1 MMTNLKKVFISS
13 KSFVLSACPSPAGY
27 FNSRFLRQEEFPIIE
42 QINEKTVAIS
52 IKTARLTAEVLQKAM
67 KKLLD
72 ARKHKAPKEYKGKQ
86 TLKHL
91 MKQNTGVSSMEI
103 TDANIKAFEPV
114 AKKYG
119 IDYSLKKVKGEEP
132 PRYLVF
138 FKGRD
143 VDVMTEA
150 FKEFAA
156 KKLTREKKPSIRKAL
171 AAFKEKAK
179 QMNQSREKV
188 KNKDRGRDR

>member
-1 MMTNLKKVFISS
+1 M
-13 KSFVLSACPSPAGY
+13 
-27 FNSRFLRQEEFPIIE
+27 QE
-42 QINEKTVAIS
+42 QINEKTVALS
-52 IKTARLTAEVLQKAM
+52 IKTAKLTAEVLQKAI
-67 KKLLD
+67 
-72 ARKHKAPKEYKGKQ
+72 RKMLSAKNKAPKIYKGKQ

-103 TDANIKAFEPV
+103 TDANIKAFEPI

-119 IDYSLKKVKGEEP
+119 LDYSLKKVKGEEP

-156 KKLTREKKPSIRKAL
+156 KQLNKEKKPSIRKAL
-171 AAFKEKAK
+171 ATFKEKAK
-179 QMNQSREKV
+179 QMNQNREKV
-188 KNKDRGRDR
+188 KNKDRGREL

>member
-1 MMTNLKKVFISS
+1 M
-13 KSFVLSACPSPAGY
+13 
-27 FNSRFLRQEEFPIIE
+27 QE
-42 QINEKTVAIS
+42 QINEKTVALS
-52 IKTARLTAEVLQKAM
+52 IKTAKLTAEVLQKAI
-67 KKLLD
+67 KKMLE
-72 ARKHKAPKEYKGKQ
+72 AQKHKAAKEYRGKQ

-91 MKQNTGVSSMEI
+91 MKQNTGVSNMKI

-119 IDYSLKKVKGEEP
+119 IDYSLKKVKGEKP

-156 KKLTREKKPSIRKAL
+156 KKLNREKKPSIRKAL

-179 QMNQSREKV
+179 QVNQNREKV
-188 KNKDRGRDR
+188 KNKDRGREL

>member
-1 MMTNLKKVFISS
+1 M
-13 KSFVLSACPSPAGY
+13 
-27 FNSRFLRQEEFPIIE
+27 QE
-42 QINEKTVAIS
+42 QINEKTVALS
-52 IKTARLTAEVLQKAM
+52 IKTAKLTAEVLQKAIRKM
-67 KKLLD
+67 LN
-72 ARKHKAPKEYKGKQ
+72 ARKNKAPKQYKGKQ

-103 TDANIKAFEPV
+103 TDANIKAFEPI

-119 IDYSLKKVKGEEP
+119 LDYSLKKVKGEEP

-156 KKLTREKKPSIRKAL
+156 KQLGREKKPSIRKAL

-179 QMNQSREKV
+179 QMNQNREKV
-188 KNKDRGRDR
+188 KNKDRGGNYETEHQKAAYPQCAVPALCVALYESGRSVPALSGG

>member
-1 MMTNLKKVFISS
+1 M
-13 KSFVLSACPSPAGY
+13 
-27 FNSRFLRQEEFPIIE
+27 QE

-52 IKTARLTAEVLQKAM
+52 IKTAKLTAEVLQKAI

-72 ARKHKAPKEYKGKQ
+72 AKKAPKIYKGKQ

-103 TDANIKAFEPV
+103 TDANIKAFEPI

-119 IDYSLKKVKGEEP
+119 LDYSLKKVKGEEP

-156 KKLTREKKPSIRKAL
+156 KQLNKEKKPSIRKML
-171 AAFKEKAK
+171 ANFREKAK
-179 QMNQSREKV
+179 QMNQSRQKE
-188 KNKDRGRDR
+188 KNKDRGRER

>member
-1 MMTNLKKVFISS
+1 M
-13 KSFVLSACPSPAGY
+13 
-27 FNSRFLRQEEFPIIE
+27 QDE
-42 QINEKTVAIS
+42 INEKTVALY
-52 IKTARLTAEVLQKAM
+52 IKTGKLTAEVLQKAM
-67 KKLLD
+67 KAALAQSK
-72 ARKHKAPKEYKGKQ
+72 KQIGKQPHGKQ
-86 TLKHL
+86 TLKQL

-156 KKLTREKKPSIRKAL
+156 KQLNKEKKPSIRKAL

-179 QMNQSREKV
+179 QMNQSRQKE
-188 KNKDRGRDR
+188 KNKDRGRER

>member
-1 MMTNLKKVFISS
+1 
-13 KSFVLSACPSPAGY
+13 
-27 FNSRFLRQEEFPIIE
+27 
-42 QINEKTVAIS
+42 
-52 IKTARLTAEVLQKAM
+52 
-67 KKLLD
+67 
-72 ARKHKAPKEYKGKQ
+72 
-86 TLKHL
+86 

-103 TDANIKAFEPV
+103 TDANIKAFEPI

-119 IDYSLKKVKGEEP
+119 LDYSLKKVKGEEP

-156 KKLTREKKPSIRKAL
+156 KQLNREKKPSIRKML
-171 AAFKEKAK
+171 ANFRDKAK
-179 QMNQSREKV
+179 QMNQSRQKE
-188 KNKDRGRDR
+188 KNKDRGRER

>member
-1 MMTNLKKVFISS
+1 M
-13 KSFVLSACPSPAGY
+13 
-27 FNSRFLRQEEFPIIE
+27 QE
-42 QINEKTVAIS
+42 QINEKTVALS
-52 IKTARLTAEVLQKAM
+52 IKTAKLTAEVLQKAI
-67 KKLLD
+67 
-72 ARKHKAPKEYKGKQ
+72 RKMLSAKNKAPKIYKGKQ

-103 TDANIKAFEPV
+103 TDANIKAFEPI

-119 IDYSLKKVKGEEP
+119 LDYSLKKVKGEEP

-156 KKLTREKKPSIRKAL
+156 KQLNKEKKPSIRKAL

-179 QMNQSREKV
+179 QMNQNREKV
-188 KNKDRGRDR
+188 KNKDRGREL

>member
-1 MMTNLKKVFISS
+1 M
-13 KSFVLSACPSPAGY
+13 
-27 FNSRFLRQEEFPIIE
+27 QE
-42 QINEKTVAIS
+42 QINEKTVALS
-52 IKTARLTAEVLQKAM
+52 IKTAKLTAEVLQKAIRKM
-67 KKLLD
+67 LN
-72 ARKHKAPKEYKGKQ
+72 ARKNKAPKQYKGKQ

-103 TDANIKAFEPV
+103 TDANIKAFEPI

-119 IDYSLKKVKGEEP
+119 LDYSLKKVKGEEP

-150 FKEFAA
+150 FKE
-156 KKLTREKKPSIRKAL
+156 
-171 AAFKEKAK
+171 KAK
-179 QMNQSREKV
+179 QMNQNREKV
-188 KNKDRGRDR
+188 KNKDRGREL

>member
-1 MMTNLKKVFISS
+1 M
-13 KSFVLSACPSPAGY
+13 
-27 FNSRFLRQEEFPIIE
+27 QE
-42 QINEKTVAIS
+42 QINEKTVALS
-52 IKTARLTAEVLQKAM
+52 IKTAKLTAEVLQKAIRKM
-67 KKLLD
+67 LN
-72 ARKHKAPKEYKGKQ
+72 ARKNKAPKQYKGKQ

-119 IDYSLKKVKGEEP
+119 IDYSLKKAKGEEP
-132 PRYLVF
+132 PRYIVF

-156 KKLTREKKPSIRKAL
+156 RKLNKEKKPSIRKAL

-179 QMNQSREKV
+179 QMNQNRQKV
-188 KNKDRGRDR
+188 KNKDRGREL

>member
-1 MMTNLKKVFISS
+1 M
-13 KSFVLSACPSPAGY
+13 
-27 FNSRFLRQEEFPIIE
+27 QE

-72 ARKHKAPKEYKGKQ
+72 ARKHKAPKEYRGRQ

-156 KKLTREKKPSIRKAL
+156 KKLSREKKPSIRKAL

-179 QMNQSREKV
+179 QINANREKV
-188 KNKDRGRDR
+188 KNKDRGVTDETEHQKTAYPQCAVPALCMALYEDWRSVPALSGG

>member
-1 MMTNLKKVFISS
+1 M
-13 KSFVLSACPSPAGY
+13 
-27 FNSRFLRQEEFPIIE
+27 QE
-42 QINEKTVAIS
+42 QINEKTVALS
-52 IKTARLTAEVLQKAM
+52 IKTAKLTAEVLQKAI
-67 KKLLD
+67 KKMLE
-72 ARKHKAPKEYKGKQ
+72 AQKHKAAKEYRGKQ

-91 MKQNTGVSSMEI
+91 MKQNTGVSNMEI

-119 IDYSLKKVKGEEP
+119 IDYSLKKVKGEKP

-156 KKLTREKKPSIRKAL
+156 KKLNREKKPSIRKAL

-179 QMNQSREKV
+179 QVNQNREKV
-188 KNKDRGRDR
+188 KSKDRGREL

>member
-1 MMTNLKKVFISS
+1 M
-13 KSFVLSACPSPAGY
+13 
-27 FNSRFLRQEEFPIIE
+27 QE
-42 QINEKTVAIS
+42 QINEKTVALS
-52 IKTARLTAEVLQKAM
+52 IKTAKLTAEVLQKAI
-67 KKLLD
+67 
-72 ARKHKAPKEYKGKQ
+72 RKMLSAKSKAPKIYKGKQ

-103 TDANIKAFEPV
+103 TDANIKAFEPI

-119 IDYSLKKVKGEEP
+119 LDYSLKKVKGEEP

-156 KKLTREKKPSIRKAL
+156 KQLNREKKPSIRKAL

-179 QMNQSREKV
+179 QRNANREKV
-188 KNKDRGRDR
+188 KNKDRGREL

>member
-1 MMTNLKKVFISS
+1 M
-13 KSFVLSACPSPAGY
+13 
-27 FNSRFLRQEEFPIIE
+27 QE

-72 ARKHKAPKEYKGKQ
+72 ARKHKAPKEYRGRQ

-150 FKEFAA
+150 CKEFAA
-156 KKLTREKKPSIRKAL
+156 KKLSREKKPSIRKAL

-179 QMNQSREKV
+179 QINANREKV

>member
-1 MMTNLKKVFISS
+1 M
-13 KSFVLSACPSPAGY
+13 
-27 FNSRFLRQEEFPIIE
+27 QE
-42 QINEKTVAIS
+42 QINEKTVALS
-52 IKTARLTAEVLQKAM
+52 IKTAKLTAEVLQKAIRKM
-67 KKLLD
+67 LSAKKN
-72 ARKHKAPKEYKGKQ
+72 KAPKIYKGKR

-156 KKLTREKKPSIRKAL
+156 KKLSREKKPSIRKAL

-179 QMNQSREKV
+179 QRNANREKV